1 MSNPTIPW
9 ELQQLDPDTDA
20 PRLMQDFN
28 SILDWLLVEA
38 IHRHHIQSFTMSLT
52 TIAAGA
58 AQDFTITFIPAFSA
72 PPVCSLGVQSAAAPS
87 GVARIVGEVFNLTEA
102 GCGVRWYND
111 GAVAL
116 GAGHVGTLVAHD
128 ATYDVTL

>member
-20 PRLMQDFN
+20 PKLMQDFN

-38 IHRHHIQSFTMSLT
+38 VHRHHIQPFTMSLT
-52 TIAAGA
+52 TIAAGGF
-58 AQDFTITFIPAFSA
+58 QDFTITFVPAFSA
-72 PPVCSLGVQSAAAPS
+72 PPVCSLGVQSA
-87 GVARIVGEVFNLTEA
+87 GVPAGSARIMGEAINLTET
-102 GCGVRWYND
+102 GCTVRWYND
-111 GAVAL
+111 SAGALA
-116 GAGHVGTLVAHD
+116 AGHIGTLVAHD